1 MVFEIALA
9 KNKTNARVIAA
20 TIYLL
25 NEPVTTIAIIAQAI
39 EIKDKVKTAKSW
51 EKPWCNN
58 LWWRCSESAT
68 KGLWPFEILLKEA

>member
-39 EIKDKVKTAKSW
+39 EIKDKVKTAKS
-51 EKPWCNN
+51 
-58 LWWRCSESAT
+58 
-68 KGLWPFEILLKEA
+68 